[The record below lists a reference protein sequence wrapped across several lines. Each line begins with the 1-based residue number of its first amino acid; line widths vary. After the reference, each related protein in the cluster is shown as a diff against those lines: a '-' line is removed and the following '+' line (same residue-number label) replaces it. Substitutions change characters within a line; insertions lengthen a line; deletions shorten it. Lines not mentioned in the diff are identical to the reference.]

1 MECASQRVAEI
12 YYDGGLNKAISVLAD
27 CAEKNCLRD
36 GMLYYFSFGGFGDWV
51 TDIGIYG
58 LFFHSLSLSLNY
70 WSSFGAANFLGDLG
84 ALIFGDNFVS

>member
-58 LFFHSLSLSLNY
+58 LFVQPLSPSLSLSL
-70 WSSFGAANFLGDLG
+70 SLSLSEL
-84 ALIFGDNFVS
+84 LK